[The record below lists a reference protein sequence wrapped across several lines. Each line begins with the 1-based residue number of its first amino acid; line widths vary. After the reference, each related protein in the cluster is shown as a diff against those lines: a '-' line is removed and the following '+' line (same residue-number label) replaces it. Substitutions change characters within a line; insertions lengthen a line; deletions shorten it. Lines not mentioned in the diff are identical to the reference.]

1 MKVMIYLCE
10 KHAKGLAPKSPM
22 TDDVL
27 ICQVPVCF
35 RLATWKYFAD
45 IPRKYNTRN
54 PRSAQEATTTRPAV
68 YPVTT
73 SPIRQSGTE

>member
-1 MKVMIYLCE
+1 LKVMIYLCE

-45 IPRKYNTRN
+45 IPGKYNTRN
-54 PRSAQEATTTRPAV
+54 PRSAQGGNYHPAGR
-68 YPVTT
+68 
-73 SPIRQSGTE
+73 ISGYDVAHSAKRN